1 VGGRR
6 SGTECYLG
14 KENQTMEIGSWA
26 AFAYLPTSNRSDH
39 RALLL
44 RLLTLNHVDL
54 VCRTSFSFQ
63 LYSLTTN
70 FISSSVSEKILSP
83 SSKERVDRN
92 VTRKATVDD
101 PLSSRTPPSLAQAD
115 VKHNSKR
122 EITHG
127 YTVSFS
133 KLPKPH
139 SQSLLTAQP
148 PQFPSQRPPTPSPLL
163 PADPSPLHPTL
174 QLPLPLPAHQAAK

>member
-1 VGGRR
+1 MGEEGEEQEEEVVKKRR
-6 SGTECYLG
+6 RAYIGFRSPRPVNTP
-14 KENQTMEIGSWA
+14 KERERKLPSDHERKRKEKEK
-26 AFAYLPTSNRSDH
+26 PTSNRSDH

-54 VCRTSFSFQ
+54 VCRTFFSFQ
-63 LYSLTTN
+63 LYRLTTN

-115 VKHNSKR
+115 VKHNLVR

-127 YTVSFS
+127 
-133 KLPKPH
+133 
-139 SQSLLTAQP
+139 
-148 PQFPSQRPPTPSPLL
+148 
-163 PADPSPLHPTL
+163 
-174 QLPLPLPAHQAAK
+174 